1 MKRSNTFTFV
11 AGLLACALPV
21 AKAWSANQQKQSP
34 KPLPAN
40 PTTLYTPD
48 NSQEQEQAPPPE
60 VKTFV
65 GKISKSGQKLILEDS
80 AMNTSYQLDDQKKAK
95 QYEGK
100 SVRVIG
106 TLDAQNNL
114 IHVQRIEETA

>member
-1 MKRSNTFTFV
+1 MKRSNTFTLV
-11 AGLLACALPV
+11 AGLLACALPA
-21 AKAWSANQQKQSP
+21 AKAWSADQQKLNP
-34 KPLPAN
+34 NPLPAN
-40 PTTLYTPD
+40 PATLYTP
-48 NSQEQEQAPPPE
+48 NNVQQQPPE

>member
-1 MKRSNTFTFV
+1 MKRRNTFTLV
-11 AGLLACALPV
+11 AGLLACALPA
-21 AKAWSANQQKQSP
+21 AKAWSADQQKQSP
-34 KPLPAN
+34 NPLPGN
-40 PTTLYTPD
+40 PITLYTPD
-48 NSQEQEQAPPPE
+48 NIQEQQPPPE

>member
-1 MKRSNTFTFV
+1 MKRSNTFTLV
-11 AGLLACALPV
+11 AGLLACTLPA
-21 AKAWSANQQKQSP
+21 AKAWSADQQKQNP
-34 KPLPAN
+34 NPLPAN
-40 PTTLYTPD
+40 PTRLYIPD
-48 NSQEQEQAPPPE
+48 NVQEQQPPE